1 MDQDVCLF
9 SRKRM
14 EMTGI
19 GEVESCTDT
28 EIILLSEAGRIAVS
42 GSGLKIGNFSAE
54 SGKLFLT
61 GTVDALQYIDG
72 EQEEGGRRGFFG
84 RLFR

>member
-19 GEVESCTDT
+19 DEVESCTDT
-28 EIILLSEAGRIAVS
+28 EVVLASQAGRIAVT
-42 GSGLKIGNFSAE
+42 GTGLKIGVFSAE
-54 SGKLFLT
+54 SGKLCLT
-61 GTVDALQYIDG
+61 GTVDTLQYIDG
-72 EQEEGGRRGFFG
+72 EREEGGRRGFFG
-84 RLFR
+84 KLFR

>member
-19 GEVESCTDT
+19 EEVESCTDT
-28 EIILLSEAGRIAVS
+28 EVVLSSQAGRIAVT

-54 SGKLFLT
+54 SGRLFLT
-61 GTVDALQYIDG
+61 GTVDALEYLDG
-72 EQEEGGRRGFFG
+72 REEEGGRKGFFG